1 MFSLC
6 PSSILDRIHC
16 HSKNNDEWEEQKV
29 DGTTSYKITGHQK
42 GLVKKKNMNSEE
54 EGSGYYMKQKAIF
67 IKTLL
72 SWKGEI
78 LTAAATHTFTAIAT
92 QFLTAVAT

>member
-16 HSKNNDEWEEQKV
+16 HPKNNDEWEEQRV
-29 DGTTSYKITGHQK
+29 DGTTSYKITGRQK
-42 GLVKKKNMNSEE
+42 GLVKKKNINSEN
-54 EGSGYYMKQKAIF
+54 EGSGYYIKQKAIF

-78 LTAAATHTFTAIAT
+78 LTPVATHIFTAIAT
-92 QFLTAVAT
+92 QFLRAVAT